1 MRGSSM
7 SDTVSIVPD
16 GALVYGIQLPVQ
28 AKSVRTSAEWE
39 RDDAV
44 GVTELVRAARAC
56 DDAGF
61 FYVAVCDHV
70 AVPRAAANEGGMS
83 TTWYEPV
90 ATLSY
95 LAALTTRTRLMTNV
109 YVAAYR
115 HPLQTAKAFATLDA
129 LSRGRVILGVG
140 AGHLQGEFDA
150 LGVPFADRGAR
161 TNAAIDAIVASWSAE
176 YVDELGQSPRPVQS
190 PRPPIWVGGSG
201 APALR
206 RVAERGDGWIPQGTP
221 RKQMPESIAAI
232 HRRRDEVRPGARLD
246 IGYIHEYVYLGDP
259 TWDFGDYTVSGS
271 DQRIIDKCNEMG
283 AMGVNHLQVRLR
295 ARDIEEFCDQ
305 AAAFGDRVAPHLV
318 GGRPG
323 GGAL

>member
-1 MRGSSM
+1 M
-7 SDTVSIVPD
+7 STVAIVPE

-39 RDDAV
+39 RGADV
-44 GVTELVRAARAC
+44 GTPELVRAARAC

-70 AVPRAAANEGGMS
+70 TVAPPAAEDGGMS
-83 TTWYEPV
+83 YTWYEPI

-95 LAALTTRTRLMTNV
+95 LAAVTSRTRLMTNV

-115 HPLQTAKAFATLDA
+115 SPLQTAKSFATLDS
-129 LSRGRVILGVG
+129 LSGGRAILGVG
-140 AGHLQGEFDA
+140 VGHLQSEFEA
-150 LGVPFADRGAR
+150 LGVDFAARGR
-161 TNAAIDAIVASWSAE
+161 LTNEAIDGVLAAWAAAPA
-176 YVDELGQSPRPVQS
+176 QQPAPVQS

-221 RKQMPESIAAI
+221 RKQMPESIDAI
-232 HRRRDEVRPGARLD
+232 RRRRDEVRPDAVLD
-246 IGYIHEYVYLGDP
+246 IGYIHEYVYVGDAD
-259 TWDFGDYTVSGS
+259 WDFGDYTVTGS

-283 AMGVNHLQVRLR
+283 TMGVNHLQMRFR

-305 AAAFGDRVAPHLV
+305 VAAFGDRIGPHLQ
-318 GGRPG
+318 
-323 GGAL
+323 GGAR